1 MFHTCFVVN
10 SPIGTLRLEACVD
23 GLVALSWTDL
33 PLPTSLIRGS
43 ALNRARRSLLQ
54 GAAWLRTYFAGRVG
68 SPPAL
73 RDGQPT
79 LPAPRAS
86 RAPSP
91 AAHHRGRVWRGRAKR
106 AWGGGRW
113 GAEGQSE
120 PSQGSHLKIPL
131 PPLPPLA
138 ARGTAF
144 QKAVWRHVARIR
156 PGTTITY
163 GEIARRLRMPGASR
177 AVGQAVGANPLPIL
191 IPCHRV
197 LAAGGKLGGYSSG
210 LRRKR
215 WLLAHEGILLPARGR
230 GRL

>member
-1 MFHTCFVVN
+1 MFHTCFVVD
-10 SPIGTLRLEACVD
+10 SPMGTLRLEACVN
-23 GLVALSWTDL
+23 GLVALSWADL
-33 PLPTSLIRGS
+33 PLPTSLIRGPEI
-43 ALNRARRSLLQ
+43 NRARRSLLQ
-54 GAAWLRTYFAGRVG
+54 GAAWLRAYFAGRVG
-68 SPPAL
+68 SPPA
-73 RDGQPT
+73 
-79 LPAPRAS
+79 
-86 RAPSP
+86 SP
-91 AAHHRGRVWRGRAKR
+91 AAHHRGRVW
-106 AWGGGRW
+106 
-113 GAEGQSE
+113 E

-156 PGTTITY
+156 PGTTTTY

>member
-1 MFHTCFVVN
+1 MFHTCFVVD
-10 SPIGTLRLEACVD
+10 SPMGTLRLEACVN
-23 GLVALSWTDL
+23 GLVALGWADL
-33 PLPTSLIRGS
+33 PLPTSLIRGPKI
-43 ALNRARRSLLQ
+43 NRARRSLLQ
-54 GAAWLRTYFAGRVG
+54 GAAWLRAYFAGRVG

-91 AAHHRGRVWRGRAKR
+91 AAHHRGRVW
-106 AWGGGRW
+106 
-113 GAEGQSE
+113 E

-156 PGTTITY
+156 PGTTTTY

-210 LRRKR
+210 LRRKC
-215 WLLAHEGILLPARGR
+215 WLLDHEGVLLPARSSNQLRSHRAGGAHGR
-230 GRL
+230 CL